1 MKHHYLRKY
10 KELKNSFHD
19 IFLNLILNKLLIN
32 LKMKRKLYKLSLFKE
47 IDEFNQ
53 RDSDGHYSDDSSD
66 DFLNTTLT
74 AYGII
79 YK

>member
-1 MKHHYLRKY
+1 
-10 KELKNSFHD
+10 
-19 IFLNLILNKLLIN
+19 
-32 LKMKRKLYKLSLFKE
+32 MKRKLYKLSLFKE

-74 AYGII
+74 AYGISLYI
-79 YK
+79 IQKIESQIFI

>member
-1 MKHHYLRKY
+1 
-10 KELKNSFHD
+10 
-19 IFLNLILNKLLIN
+19 
-32 LKMKRKLYKLSLFKE
+32 MKRKLYKLSLFKE

-79 YK
+79 N